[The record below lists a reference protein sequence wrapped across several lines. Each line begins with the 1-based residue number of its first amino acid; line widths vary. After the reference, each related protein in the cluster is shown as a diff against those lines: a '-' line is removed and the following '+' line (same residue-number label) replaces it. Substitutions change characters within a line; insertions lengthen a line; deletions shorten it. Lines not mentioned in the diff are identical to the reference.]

1 MNEEPKPIRS
11 YFLTLRVGDCVSP
24 SNKAKSSGVNLLFRD
39 GGFIWTK
46 VFSCMNRSDAVRKSS
61 AWFFSMKRSKHAKAL
76 IPNTH
81 VNDMSVDDPY
91 NEVFFYQKF
100 RCFDSNN
107 RLLEDSKIEQLIEE
121 SKGKLRKSRT
131 ERKTFAVRSS
141 VEWDRNEKRMSYRS
155 PGLRWTGYPNL
166 YRDLSNGS
174 YYAKVKKSSQRTVG
188 TKFKFR
194 KGAHTTPMPRKDGDG
209 RRVWTSKVIDIKK
222 GERVQKL
229 MYTAIRLK
237 AENIDAAKAECDK
250 HRRKAE
256 KL

>member
-1 MNEEPKPIRS
+1 
-11 YFLTLRVGDCVSP
+11 
-24 SNKAKSSGVNLLFRD
+24 
-39 GGFIWTK
+39 
-46 VFSCMNRSDAVRKSS
+46 
-61 AWFFSMKRSKHAKAL
+61 
-76 IPNTH
+76 
-81 VNDMSVDDPY
+81 
-91 NEVFFYQKF
+91 
-100 RCFDSNN
+100 
-107 RLLEDSKIEQLIEE
+107 
-121 SKGKLRKSRT
+121 
-131 ERKTFAVRSS
+131 
-141 VEWDRNEKRMSYRS
+141 MSYRS

-166 YRDLSNGS
+166 YRDLGNGS